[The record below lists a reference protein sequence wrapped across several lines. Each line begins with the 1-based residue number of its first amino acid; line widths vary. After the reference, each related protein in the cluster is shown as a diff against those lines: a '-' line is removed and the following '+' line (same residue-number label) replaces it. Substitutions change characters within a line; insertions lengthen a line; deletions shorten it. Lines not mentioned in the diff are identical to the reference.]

1 MTDLTNSP
9 RRGRTAA
16 PSLLA
21 ASCIGFLVVPGT
33 ALAQQTG
40 DDQGATRL
48 GRVTVTDTAID
59 DSYARGE
66 TSSPKQTAELVNTP
80 QTVAIIPQ
88 EIIRER
94 GATSLTEVLRNTPGI
109 SFEAGENGFATSTNN
124 FQLRGFDTSGNIFVD
139 GSRDSG
145 SYARD
150 IFNIEQVEVFKGASS
165 DNGRGGAGGYV
176 NLVTKVPTLESFIG
190 GNLAFG
196 FDQYGTRARL
206 RGNVDINQL
215 VADGIAIRLN
225 AVAERSGV
233 AGRDVAER
241 NIWGIAPSIA
251 VGLNGPLRAYLSY
264 EHTSSDDI
272 PDWGVPGATIP
283 GLVTFNP
290 LTDGVERDNFY
301 GLASDFDDVDT
312 DTVLFRLEYDVAP
325 GITLSNQTRWAQ
337 VDRFA
342 RYTVPTAFVPAT
354 LTVNS
359 QTQYYDRRNDT
370 LTNLTNLRAAFNTG
384 AIAHTLSAGVEFT
397 RERSDANR
405 YGTANQTGND
415 LFNPNPN
422 RVPAPALLPTEV
434 NEVDIDTIAFYLF
447 DTIELS
453 EQFQI
458 TGGIRG
464 ENYDVEIASRTA
476 AGAGTGAANGYDESR
491 FSWSGRLGLVYK
503 PAPEGSIYASWG
515 TSAQSPGSFL
525 SNPDISRTG
534 DNAFPGFVP
543 GARPVRSDN
552 YEIGLR
558 WNFLNDT
565 LSTSIA
571 AFRTEKRRVPVVGR
585 QVGETVDTLQ
595 GYHRQVVQGVELGI
609 TGQLTPAWQIFAGAL
624 IMDSERQ
631 ISAELNDARRRGTN
645 GAGDYGTFTT
655 VDGDRLAFTP
665 NFTANLWTTYRFP
678 IGLTVGGGLQHVG
691 SSYLG
696 RPDDALRFIPNGQ
709 FGKLPSY
716 TLVNALV
723 SYEVTLAIDLRLNV
737 DNLLNERYAIT
748 TNWNGTRAS
757 LGAPRTFLVSA
768 GFRF

>member
-1 MTDLTNSP
+1 MTNLIDTSP
-9 RRGRTAA
+9 RRGRAA
-16 PSLLA
+16 PSFLA
-21 ASCIGFLVVPGT
+21 ASCIGFLVVPGV
-33 ALAQQTG
+33 AVAQQTG

-59 DSYARGE
+59 DSYNRAE
-66 TSSPKQTAELVNTP
+66 TSSDKQTAELVNTP
-80 QTVAIIPQ
+80 QTVSVIPQ

-94 GATSLTEVLRNTPGI
+94 GATNLTEVLRNTPGI
-109 SFEAGENGFATSTNN
+109 SFNAGENGFATSTSN
-124 FQLRGFDTSGNIFVD
+124 FQLRGFDTSGNIFID
-139 GSRDSG
+139 GTRDSG
-145 SYARD
+145 AYSRD
-150 IFNIEQVEVFKGASS
+150 VFNIEQVEVFKGASS

-206 RGNVDINQL
+206 RGTVDVNQ
-215 VADGIAIRLN
+215 VVSDGIAIRLN
-225 AVAERSGV
+225 AVGERSGV

-241 NIWGIAPSIA
+241 NLWGIAPSIA

-264 EHTSSDDI
+264 EHTSGDDI
-272 PDWGVPGATIP
+272 PDWGVPGASIP
-283 GLVTFNP
+283 GLITYNP
-290 LTDGVERDNFY
+290 LTDGVDRDNFY

-312 DTVLFRLEYDVAP
+312 DAVLFRVEYDAAP

-359 QTQYYDRRNDT
+359 QTQFYERDNET
-370 LTNLTNLRAAFNTG
+370 LTNLTNLRASFNTG
-384 AIAHTLSAGVEFT
+384 AVAHTLSAGLEFT
-397 RERSDANR
+397 RERSNASR

-415 LFNPNPN
+415 LFNPDPN
-422 RVPAPALLPTEV
+422 RVPAPALAPTQF

-464 ENYDVEIASRTA
+464 ENYDVEIVSTDI
-476 AGAGTGAANGYDESR
+476 AGVGTGAVDGYDDSR

-503 PAPEGSIYASWG
+503 PAPDGSIYVSWG

-543 GARPVRSDN
+543 GARAVRSDN
-552 YEIGLR
+552 YEIGVR
-558 WNFLNDT
+558 WNFMDGA

-571 AFRTEKRRVPVVGR
+571 GFRTEKRRVPVVGR
-585 QVGETVDTLQ
+585 QPGDTADSLQ
-595 GYHRQVVQGVELGI
+595 GYHRQIVQGVELGI
-609 TGQLTPAWQIFAGAL
+609 TGQLTPEWQIFAGAL

-631 ISAELNDARRRGTN
+631 ISAELNEARRLAN
-645 GAGDYGTFTT
+645 PGDYGTFTT

-678 IGLTVGGGLQHVG
+678 FGLTVGGGLQHVG

-696 RPDDALRFIPNGQ
+696 RPDDAIRFIPNGQ

-716 TLVNALV
+716 TLVNALI
-723 SYEVTLAIDLRLNV
+723 SYELTPNIDLRLNV
-737 DNLLNERYAIT
+737 DNLFNEQYAIS
-748 TNWNGTRAS
+748 TNWPGTRAS

>member
-1 MTDLTNSP
+1 MTDTTSSP
-9 RRGRTAA
+9 RRGRAA
-16 PSLLA
+16 TPSFLA

-33 ALAQQTG
+33 AMAQQ
-40 DDQGATRL
+40 DDQDATRL

-59 DSYARGE
+59 DSYNRAE
-66 TSSPKQTAELVNTP
+66 TSSDKQTAELVNTP
-80 QTVAIIPQ
+80 QTVSVIPQ

-94 GATSLTEVLRNTPGI
+94 GATTLTEVLRNTPGI
-109 SFEAGENGFATSTNN
+109 SFNAGENGFATSTNN
-124 FQLRGFDTSGNIFVD
+124 FQLRGFDTSGNVFID
-139 GSRDSG
+139 GTRDSG

-150 IFNIEQVEVFKGASS
+150 VFNIEQVEVFKGASG

-176 NLVTKVPTLESFIG
+176 NLVTKLPTLESFIG
-190 GNLAFG
+190 GNAAFG

-206 RGNVDINQL
+206 RGSIDVNQV

-225 AVAERSGV
+225 AVGERSGV

-241 NIWGIAPSIA
+241 NLWGIAPSIA
-251 VGLNGPLRAYLSY
+251 VGLNGPLRAFLSY
-264 EHTSSDDI
+264 EHLSSDDV

-283 GLVTFNP
+283 GLVTFDP
-290 LTDGVERDNFY
+290 LTAGVDRDNFY
-301 GLASDFDDVDT
+301 GLASDVDDVDS
-312 DTVLFRLEYDVAP
+312 DAVLFRLEYDVAP

-359 QTQYYDRRNDT
+359 QTQFYERENET
-370 LTNLTNLRAAFNTG
+370 LSNLTNLRAQFNTG
-384 AIAHTLSAGVEFT
+384 AIAHTLSAGLEFT
-397 RERSDANR
+397 RERSNANR

-422 RVPAPALLPTEV
+422 RAPAPALLPTEV
-434 NEVDIDTIAFYLF
+434 NEVSVDTIAFYLF

-453 EQFQI
+453 ERFQI

-464 ENYDVEIASRTA
+464 ENYDVEIASRTIG
-476 AGAGTGAANGYDESR
+476 GAPTGGANGYDDSR

-503 PAPEGSIYASWG
+503 PAPEGSIYVSWG

-543 GARPVRSDN
+543 NARPIRSDN

-558 WNFLNDT
+558 WDFMDGA

-585 QVGETVDTLQ
+585 QPGDTADSLQ
-595 GYHRQVVQGVELGI
+595 GYHQQIVQGVEVGV
-609 TGQLTPAWQIFAGAL
+609 TGQLTPEWQIFAGAL

-631 ISAELNDARRRGTN
+631 ISPELNAARILGSS

-678 IGLTVGGGLQHVG
+678 FGLTVGGGLQHVG

-696 RPDDALRFIPNGQ
+696 RPDDATRFIPNGR
-709 FGKLPSY
+709 FGKLPGY
-716 TLVNALV
+716 TLVNAII
-723 SYEVTLAIDLRLNV
+723 SYEVTPNIDLRLNV
-737 DNLLNERYAIT
+737 DNLFNERYAIS
-748 TNWNGTRAS
+748 TNWNGTRAA

>member
-1 MTDLTNSP
+1 MTDITSSP
-9 RRGRTAA
+9 RRGRAAA
-16 PSLLA
+16 PSFLA

-33 ALAQQTG
+33 ALAQQ

-59 DSYARGE
+59 DSYNRGE
-66 TSSPKQTAELVNTP
+66 TSSDKQTAELVYTP
-80 QTVAIIPQ
+80 QTVSIIPQ

-94 GATSLTEVLRNTPGI
+94 GATNLTEVLRNTPGI
-109 SFEAGENGFATSTNN
+109 SFNAGENGFATSTNN
-124 FQLRGFDTSGNIFVD
+124 FQLRGFDTSGNIFID
-139 GSRDSG
+139 GTRDSG

-150 IFNIEQVEVFKGASS
+150 IFNVEQVEVFKGATS

-176 NLVTKVPTLESFIG
+176 NLVTKVPTLESFIA
-190 GNLAFG
+190 GNAAIG
-196 FDQYGTRARL
+196 FDQYGGRARL
-206 RGNVDINQL
+206 RGSVDVNQ
-215 VADGIAIRLN
+215 VVSDGIAIRLN
-225 AVAERSGV
+225 AVGERSGV

-241 NIWGIAPSIA
+241 NLWGIAPSIA
-251 VGLNGPLRAYLSY
+251 VGLGGPLRAYLSY
-264 EHTSSDDI
+264 EHTSSDDV
-272 PDWGVPGATIP
+272 PDWGVPGASIP
-283 GLVTFNP
+283 GLVTYDP
-290 LTDGVERDNFY
+290 VTAGVDRDNFY
-301 GLASDFDDVDT
+301 GLASDVDDVDS
-312 DTVLFRLEYDVAP
+312 DAVLFRVEYDVAP
-325 GITLSNQTRWAQ
+325 NITISNQTRWAQ

-342 RYTVPTAFVPAT
+342 RYTIPFGFTAPD
-354 LTVNS
+354 TVTG
-359 QTQYYDRRNDT
+359 QTQFYSRENET
-370 LTNLTNLRAAFNTG
+370 FTNLTNLRASFNTG
-384 AIAHTLSAGVEFT
+384 AVAHTLSAGVEFT
-397 RERSDANR
+397 RERSDALR
-405 YGTANQTGND
+405 AGTVNNPVD
-415 LFNPNPN
+415 LFNPDPN
-422 RVPAPALLPTEV
+422 RVPGPAFNPTQL
-434 NEVDIDTIAFYLF
+434 NEVDIDTIAFYIF

-464 ENYDVEIASRTA
+464 ENYDVEIVSRTL
-476 AGAGTGAANGYDESR
+476 AGAGTGTADGYDASQ
-491 FSWSGRLGLVYK
+491 FSWSGRIGLVYK
-503 PAPEGSIYASWG
+503 PAPEGSIYVSWG

-543 GARPVRSDN
+543 NARPVRSDN

-558 WNFLNDT
+558 WDFMDGA

-585 QVGETVDTLQ
+585 QPGDTADSLQ
-595 GYHRQVVQGVELGI
+595 GYHRQIVQGVELGI
-609 TGQLTPAWQIFAGAL
+609 TGQITPEWQIFAGAL

-631 ISAELNDARRRGTN
+631 ISAELNEARRLAN
-645 GAGDYGTFTT
+645 PGDYGTFTT

-678 IGLTVGGGLQHVG
+678 FGLTLGGGLQHVG

-696 RPDDALRFIPNGQ
+696 RPDDATRFIPNGQ

-723 SYEVTLAIDLRLNV
+723 SYEVTPNIDLRLNV
-737 DNLLNERYAIT
+737 DNLFNETYAIS
-748 TNWNGTRAS
+748 TNWPGTRAT
-757 LGAPRTFLVSA
+757 LGQPRTYLVSA